1 MYLILKQFMI
11 DSDVAWVGK
20 LDEEDTLFEYETQIE
35 AQQKLDELNA
45 NETNGRKY
53 RIVETKLKFNTSI
66 YYKIPL

>member
-11 DSDVAWVGK
+11 DSDVAWVAK

-53 RIVETKLKFNTSI
+53 RIVETN
-66 YYKIPL
+66 